1 MRVPELPEV
10 ETIVQGLR
18 PKLIGRQVIAVSV
31 INDKVLHNVEL
42 LVFQNE
48 LVERTFCN
56 VSRRGKYLMFGFTPG
71 GCMVVHL
78 RMTGQM
84 VVCKADR
91 VHEKHLSFFFDL
103 SDGNQLRLIDQRKFG
118 TVYWIPPG
126 CRAKDAQTG
135 GFTTLGCEPLGKSFS
150 LEGFKE
156 LLAGRSTRIK
166 PFLLDQRHIAGL
178 GNIYTDEILHRAR
191 IHPERAVCDLT
202 EQDMQVLYQSIRQV
216 LKEGIYYRGTSISDY
231 VDAVGRQGGYQEH
244 LQVYGRN
251 QKPCPTCGTTIC
263 RIKVGGRGT
272 YFCPQCQPE
281 KG

>member
-1 MRVPELPEV
+1 MPELPEV

-18 PKLIGRQVIAVSV
+18 PKLIGRQVVAVSL
-31 INDKVLHNVEL
+31 INRKVLQNVGPQ
-42 LVFQNE
+42 VFQNE
-48 LVERTFCN
+48 LVGRTFCN
-56 VSRRGKYLMFGFTPG
+56 VRRRGKYLMFGFTQG
-71 GCMVVHL
+71 GCMLVHL

-84 VVCKADR
+84 IVCKADR

-126 CRAKDAQTG
+126 RSARDAQTG
-135 GFTTLGCEPLGKSFS
+135 GFTSLGCEPLGKAFS
-150 LEGFKE
+150 LTRFEE

-166 PFLLDQRHIAGL
+166 PFLLEQRHIAGL
-178 GNIYTDEILHRAR
+178 GNIYTDEILHRAG

-202 EQDMQVLYQSIRQV
+202 EDDVQALYQSIRKV

-231 VDAVGRQGGYQEH
+231 VDAAGRQGGYQEH

-251 QKPCPTCGTTIC
+251 RKPCPTCGTTIC
-263 RIKVGGRGT
+263 RIKVGGRGS